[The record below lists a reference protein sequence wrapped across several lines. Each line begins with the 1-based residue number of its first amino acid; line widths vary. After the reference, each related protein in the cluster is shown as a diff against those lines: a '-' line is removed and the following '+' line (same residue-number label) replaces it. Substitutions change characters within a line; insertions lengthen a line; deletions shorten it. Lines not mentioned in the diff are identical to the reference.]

1 MHVGHLASCCTT
13 LTTNVKI
20 WIIAFHVRNSRKWH
34 AMRRSES
41 VLEFA
46 IPFNVRFVPS
56 MKRPPGDVPKLILF
70 AFFFSKKM

>member
-1 MHVGHLASCCTT
+1 M
-13 LTTNVKI
+13 NVKI

-46 IPFNVRFVPS
+46 IPLNVRFVPG

-70 AFFFSKKM
+70 AFYFEEKVKKWVQKISSSA